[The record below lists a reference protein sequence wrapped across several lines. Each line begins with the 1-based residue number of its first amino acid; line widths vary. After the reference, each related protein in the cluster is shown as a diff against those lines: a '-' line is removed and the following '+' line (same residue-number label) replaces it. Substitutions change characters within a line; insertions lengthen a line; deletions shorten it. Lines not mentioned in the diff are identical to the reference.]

1 MSRFRKGFLITAPLL
16 WALMMSPA
24 FAEELA
30 PDALIK
36 AVSTEVIAAIRQD
49 PAIQAGDPRKIA
61 ELVEAKIVPHFDLR
75 RATQTAV
82 GARWRRTPPPQQGR
96 LGERLRTRVVRP
108 CPCGKAP
115 DGDASRA

>member
-1 MSRFRKGFLITAPLL
+1 MSRFRRSFLTTAPLL
-16 WALMMSPA
+16 LALMMSTA

-61 ELVEAKIVPHFDLR
+61 ELVEAKIVPHFDFR
-75 RATQTAV
+75 RVPRIDIPGPRAKHAAGRVESDRESHRSISRQSMTT
-82 GARWRRTPPPQQGR
+82 RRR
-96 LGERLRTRVVRP
+96 SM
-108 CPCGKAP
+108 
-115 DGDASRA
+115 SR